1 MNWAPR
7 PATGPPTGASAGRH
21 RRTRSNVIGPLAVA
35 GLLVLMVAG
44 AMFSPTLIG
53 WPPPSDGTVAAV
65 PSTVGTTPGGT
76 TAPTPP
82 PTRTATPTVT
92 RPPRKTAPPLR
103 TLGDFEVEVLRL
115 TNAARQDEG
124 CSALRMDSKL
134 RTAARRHSNDM
145 ARFGYMSHTGHDG
158 SGPAQRIRAAG
169 YQITGAWAE
178 NIARGYPSPAA
189 VMDGWLNSPGHR
201 ANIVNCSLR
210 AIGVGVVRSTGGRL
224 YWTQD
229 FGAR

>member
-1 MNWAPR
+1 MTWAPR
-7 PATGPPTGASAGRH
+7 QATGPPTGSSAGRH
-21 RRTRSNVIGPLAVA
+21 RRARSSVIAPFAVA

-53 WPPPSDGTVAAV
+53 WPPPSGGAVAAV
-65 PSTVGTTPGGT
+65 PSTVPTTGPSGT
-76 TAPTPP
+76 TAPT
-82 PTRTATPTVT
+82 TRPAAPTVT
-92 RPPRKTAPPLR
+92 RTPTPKKTLPPLR
-103 TLGDFEVEVLRL
+103 TLADFENEVLRL
-115 TNAARQDEG
+115 SNVARQDEG

-134 RTAARRHSNDM
+134 RTAARRHSDDM
-145 ARFGYMSHTGHDG
+145 ARNGFMSHTGSGG

-178 NIARGYPSPAA
+178 NVARGYPTPAA
-189 VMDGWLNSPGHR
+189 VMDGWMNSAGHR
-201 ANIVNCSLR
+201 ANILNCSLR
-210 AIGVGVVRSTGGRL
+210 AIGVGAVRSTGGRV

>member
-1 MNWAPR
+1 
-7 PATGPPTGASAGRH
+7 
-21 RRTRSNVIGPLAVA
+21 
-35 GLLVLMVAG
+35 
-44 AMFSPTLIG
+44 
-53 WPPPSDGTVAAV
+53 
-65 PSTVGTTPGGT
+65 
-76 TAPTPP
+76 
-82 PTRTATPTVT
+82 
-92 RPPRKTAPPLR
+92 
-103 TLGDFEVEVLRL
+103 
-115 TNAARQDEG
+115 
-124 CSALRMDSKL
+124 
-134 RTAARRHSNDM
+134 M

>member
-7 PATGPPTGASAGRH
+7 QATGPPTGSPAGRH
-21 RRTRSNVIGPLAVA
+21 RRTRSNVIAPFAVA

-53 WPPPSDGTVAAV
+53 WPPPSGGAVAAV
-65 PSTVGTTPGGT
+65 PSTVATTGPAGT
-76 TAPTPP
+76 TAPTTP
-82 PTRTATPTVT
+82 TATPTVT
-92 RPPRKTAPPLR
+92 RPPRKTATAPPLR
-103 TLGDFEVEVLRL
+103 TLSDFENEVLRL
-115 TNAARQDEG
+115 TNAARVDEG

-145 ARFGYMSHTGHDG
+145 ARFGYMSHTGRDG

-178 NIARGYPSPAA
+178 NIARGYPTPAA
-189 VMDGWLNSPGHR
+189 VMDGWLNSAGHR
-201 ANIVNCSLR
+201 ANILNCSLR
-210 AIGVGVVRSTGGRL
+210 AIGVGAVRSTGGRV